1 MVKKNFGIKDAGIAL
16 SMYLWGKVGKG
27 NRIKWQNDSKQ
38 RWKRKKIEIP
48 MEKMIFKIRTAQ
60 KTHKRKEPY

>member
-27 NRIKWQNDSKQ
+27 NRIK
-38 RWKRKKIEIP
+38 
-48 MEKMIFKIRTAQ
+48 
-60 KTHKRKEPY
+60 